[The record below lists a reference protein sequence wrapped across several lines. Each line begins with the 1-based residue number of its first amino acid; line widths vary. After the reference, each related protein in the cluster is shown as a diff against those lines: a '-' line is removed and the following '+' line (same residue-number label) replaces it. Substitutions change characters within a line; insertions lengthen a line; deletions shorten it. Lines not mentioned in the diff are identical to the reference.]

1 LHIERQKNL
10 SLGGK
15 LMSVLLDNMPMI
27 GLNSFLALLPI
38 LFGWFMVKTRQLWL
52 RVVFA
57 VAWFSFLPNT
67 LYTLTD
73 LRYLPGQ
80 WMSLHHFGKVA
91 LALQYLIYE
100 LFGVSSFLLALYQG
114 EKLPALSRRQ
124 QNNVV
129 LPLLLILANAFIGFG
144 MVLGR
149 VQRLNSWDLFLN
161 LPKVLYASFS
171 IVSSFRLM
179 LYVVLLAIVANLVYF
194 FFRKLLLRG
203 DSYLHSKFS
212 RG

>member
-1 LHIERQKNL
+1 
-10 SLGGK
+10 
-15 LMSVLLDNMPMI
+15 MSVLLDNMPMI
-27 GLNSFLALLPI
+27 GVNSFLALLPI
-38 LFGWFMVKTRQLWL
+38 LFGWLMVKTRWLWL

-57 VAWFSFLPNT
+57 VVWFSFLPNT
-67 LYTLTD
+67 LYTVTD
-73 LRYLPGQ
+73 LRYLPEQ
-80 WMSLHHFGKVA
+80 WTTVHFFGKVA
-91 LALQYLIYE
+91 LSLQYLIYE

-114 EKLPALSRRQ
+114 EKLPGILYRQ
-124 QNNVV
+124 RNNVV

-149 VQRLNSWDLFLN
+149 VQRLNSWDIFLD

-171 IVSSFRLM
+171 IMSSFRLM
-179 LYVVLLAIVANLVYF
+179 LYVALLAVVANLVYF
-194 FFRKLLLRG
+194 LFRKLLFLG